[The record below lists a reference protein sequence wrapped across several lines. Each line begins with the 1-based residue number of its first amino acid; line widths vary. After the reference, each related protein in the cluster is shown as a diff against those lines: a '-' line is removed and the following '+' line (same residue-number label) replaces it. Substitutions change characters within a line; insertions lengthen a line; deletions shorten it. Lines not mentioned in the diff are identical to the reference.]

1 MVSSYSVMPVDVR
14 ELLSEIE
21 SIDQQIGNAASD
33 DLISKD
39 QHLSLLQN
47 YSIYL
52 SVLEDRL
59 EVLILEMGNHRSD
72 LERISLAGL

>member
-21 SIDQQIGNAASD
+21 SINQQIGNAEND
-33 DLISKD
+33 RMISKD
-39 QHLSLLQN
+39 QLLSLLEN

-52 SVLEDRL
+52 SVVENRL
-59 EVLILEMGNHRSD
+59 EVLILEMGNHRRD
-72 LERISLAGL
+72 REQISFAGL

>member
-14 ELLSEIE
+14 DLLSEIE

-33 DLISKD
+33 HLISKD
-39 QHLSLLQN
+39 QLLSLLEN

-52 SVLEDRL
+52 SVVENRL
-59 EVLILEMGNHRSD
+59 EVLILEMGNHRRDS
-72 LERISLAGL
+72 ERISFAGL